1 MCGINGFNFGD
12 EALVKRMNAAIRHR
26 GPDGSGTFSDGS
38 VTLGHVRLSVLDLSP
53 RASQPMR
60 YGNVVGVYNGEIY
73 NFRQIRKELES
84 RGYAFRTRSDT
95 EVLLASYLEWGE
107 KCVRRFN
114 GMWAFA
120 IYDPDEGRVFLSRD
134 RLGVKPLYYY
144 HDGKI
149 FAFSSELKG
158 LVAFGI
164 PKAVC
169 ERSLKLY
176 FSLGFIPSPYSIFE
190 KVCKLEPATNLTF
203 YLDSGRLEKERFW
216 ELPEY
221 APVKDFRA
229 LKKEFYRIFESAV
242 RLRTVSDVDIGVLLS
257 GGLDSGAVYS
267 FLSRIKPGVKTF
279 SIGFRDRRL
288 DESRLIKRMSP
299 RGRISFFSSKDF
311 SKSLSEISEM
321 LDEPFADF
329 SIFPTYSLCRFAR
342 RWIKVALSG
351 DGGDEVF
358 GGYPHYVKVN
368 ILRLLARVPG
378 PFLKLLDGKAGKIS
392 GRFKKGEYLSYYF
405 SDENKFF
412 PGECREWMED
422 RFSVAMKKAGSNP
435 VEAFRIMDMLYL
447 SLPDNY
453 LTKVDRASMFT
464 SLEVRSPFLDYRLA
478 EFSQKV
484 PTELKVGFL
493 SGKIFLRKV
502 LKLPKEIL
510 KAKKSGFVPPFW
522 NWFRPGKV
530 KRMSAEAGDVLPE
543 DVLEFYKRKVFSVR
557 TPMKA
562 IYLGRMGMFSIWK
575 RRWLG

>member
-522 NWFRPGKV
+522 NWFRAVKV
-530 KRMSAEAGDVLPE
+530 KRMSSEAGDVLPE